1 MRCKK
6 PRRSA
11 RREGPNE
18 QVFTY
23 EVSCS
28 RTRVASSLRNGV
40 GVRTSGERD
49 ANRRHERQE
58 QHRRASRR
66 RAAAMRAGRRL
77 GAAACGAAPCGA
89 RCERANGSVSAPSSH
104 YPAQQPLLA
113 RRRGGAAASEPA
125 ALESVPP
132 KATAD
137 RAAHHARR
145 QAAIRSPKPR
155 GDTLRVTHRASRP
168 KARVGVRGE
177 AAGARGGALRCC
189 SAACQRLMVRGA
201 AGRRHRAAP
210 AWHWA
215 AGPGARSLSREEGR
229 SAERKQLNNT
239 ARAVCTYGLSWRR
252 QRVTPGRASRAA
264 TRHARRRRVTAG

>member
-66 RAAAMRAGRRL
+66 RAAAVRAGPRL

-132 KATAD
+132 ND
-137 RAAHHARR
+137 SRAGGASHA
-145 QAAIRSPKPR
+145 PPC
-155 GDTLRVTHRASRP
+155 GDTLP
-168 KARVGVRGE
+168 KAARRH
-177 AAGARGGALRCC
+177 AASDAPCIAAEGARGRAR
-189 SAACQRLMVRGA
+189 R
-201 AGRRHRAAP
+201 GRR
-210 AWHWA
+210 
-215 AGPGARSLSREEGR
+215 
-229 SAERKQLNNT
+229 
-239 ARAVCTYGLSWRR
+239 C
-252 QRVTPGRASRAA
+252 
-264 TRHARRRRVTAG
+264 ARRRASVLLGSVSAPHGPRRGGPTPPRGAGVALGRRAGRTLPFPGRGPERGAKAAEQHGAGGTV